1 MNSLYP
7 AHLSFSFD
15 KGKVFQ
21 DFQQINKRKAKKEK
35 VQQIMDAKV
44 IYANYPL
51 LMHDFP
57 QLSEAAFLK
66 RLPYLNKLSTIDRRT
81 EIQAL
86 IDRWILKHG
95 AYVSTAQAAQTKVN
109 STIPVGTLQTAAYR
123 PTNYGRALVFSI
135 EETNKI
141 LGVDPTLGECLTD
154 KGLIDVKGVGVAP
167 DVVPKIGIHDNGL
180 IGLSDCFEALIM
192 EQIIHRIFRQQGVLH
207 QTLPFYAI

>member
-86 IDRWILKHG
+86 
-95 AYVSTAQAAQTKVN
+95 
-109 STIPVGTLQTAAYR
+109 
-123 PTNYGRALVFSI
+123 
-135 EETNKI
+135 
-141 LGVDPTLGECLTD
+141 
-154 KGLIDVKGVGVAP
+154 
-167 DVVPKIGIHDNGL
+167 
-180 IGLSDCFEALIM
+180 
-192 EQIIHRIFRQQGVLH
+192 
-207 QTLPFYAI
+207 